1 MLKVASLNTASPS
14 KTVLGSSRMDKSADS
29 LKVTSLKVTSL
40 KFASWV
46 NWVPLKVAFPPKV
59 VFVSPW
65 VEKLASPLKVTSLKF
80 APWVNLTPL
89 KAASLIK
96 VDSLKSA

>member
-1 MLKVASLNTASPS
+1 MS
-14 KTVLGSSRMDKSADS
+14 
-29 LKVTSLKVTSL
+29 
-40 KFASWV
+40 
-46 NWVPLKVAFPPKV
+46 PPKV
-59 VFVSPW
+59 VLASPW

>member
-1 MLKVASLNTASPS
+1 MVFVSPWAEKSASP
-14 KTVLGSSRMDKSADS
+14 
-29 LKVTSLKVTSL
+29 LKVTSV
-40 KFASWV
+40 KFAPWAK
-46 NWVPLKVAFPPKV
+46 WVPLKAASPPKV

-65 VEKLASPLKVTSLKF
+65 AEKSASPLKVTSAKF